1 MKKNVMVVIIIITA
15 FMLATLPVFGD
26 SAQDYKVI
34 KKASK
39 DKKIGDLNFL
49 KLTVYDTKAKKN
61 KVKITLPLA
70 LVEML
75 ADCEE
80 DAKILDKTKTDLDL
94 KKILSLLKKNGPM
107 TLIEIE
113 EDDQVVKIWLE

>member
-1 MKKNVMVVIIIITA
+1 MKKNLTVIIFIIA
-15 FMLATLPVFGD
+15 GFIVATLPAFGD

-39 DKKIGDLNFL
+39 GKKRGDLNFL

-70 LVEML
+70 LVELL
-75 ADCEE
+75 AENGKDS
-80 DAKILDKTKTDLDL
+80 KILDETDIDL
-94 KKILSLLKKNGPM
+94 KQILKILKKNGPL

-113 EDDQVVKIWLE
+113 GEDEVVKIWIE

>member
-1 MKKNVMVVIIIITA
+1 MKKNVMVVMIIITA

-34 KKASK
+34 KKASQ
-39 DKKIGDLNFL
+39 DKKNGDLSFL

-70 LVEML
+70 LVEIL
-75 ADCEE
+75 SDSEE
-80 DAKILDKTKTDLDL
+80 DVKILDKTKTDLDL

-113 EDDQVVKIWLE
+113 EDDQIVKIWLE

>member
-1 MKKNVMVVIIIITA
+1 MKKNVMVVMIIITA

-39 DKKIGDLNFL
+39 DKKNGDLSFL
-49 KLTVYDTKAKKN
+49 KLTVYDTKEKKN

-70 LVEML
+70 LVEIL
-75 ADCEE
+75 SDSEE
-80 DAKILDKTKTDLDL
+80 DVKILDKTKSDLDL

-113 EDDQVVKIWLE
+113 EDDQIVKIWLE

>member
-1 MKKNVMVVIIIITA
+1 MKKNVMVVMVIITA

-39 DKKIGDLNFL
+39 DKKNGDLSFL
-49 KLTVYDTKAKKN
+49 KLTVYDTKEKKN

-70 LVEML
+70 LVEIL
-75 ADCEE
+75 SDSEE
-80 DAKILDKTKTDLDL
+80 DVKILDKTKSDLDL

-113 EDDQVVKIWLE
+113 EDDQIVKIWLE

>member
-1 MKKNVMVVIIIITA
+1 MVVMIVIMG

-39 DKKIGDLNFL
+39 DKKNGDTNFL

-61 KVKITLPLA
+61 KIKITLPLT

-75 ADCEE
+75 SECEE

-94 KKILSLLKKNGPM
+94 KKILSILKKNGPM

-113 EDDQVVKIWLE
+113 EEDQIVKIWLE

>member
-1 MKKNVMVVIIIITA
+1 MKKNVMVVMIIITA

-39 DKKIGDLNFL
+39 DKKNGDLNFL